1 MCVCIYDEWMDGYQT
16 VRTAEVT
23 AANRLSM
30 VVCIPRL
37 SGLGKQ
43 IFDTGNLDNY
53 G

>member
-23 AANRLSM
+23 AATRLSM

-37 SGLGKQ
+37 SVGQVDNPGLGKQ
-43 IFDTGNLDNY
+43 I
-53 G
+53 